1 MSITP
6 ASPSTTDM
14 KERTQIVVEQD
25 DHEILPAEVF
35 VVSCIIVGILGYR
48 VLLEIIAS
56 LL

>member
-1 MSITP
+1 
-6 ASPSTTDM
+6 M
-14 KERTQIVVEQD
+14 KERIQIVVEQD